1 MCVSGNH
8 RRDWDP
14 HRVHVE
20 PLIHKARPGAT
31 LKATLVAGNPLPARE
46 KLAAILEGR
55 GLAEDQRWEMEVAG
69 GGSTRL
75 DITVRLGEKLPAGR
89 HVLTL
94 RVLEGDRVDGSDAFL
109 AVDVGP

>member
-1 MCVSGNH
+1 
-8 RRDWDP
+8 
-14 HRVHVE
+14 
-20 PLIHKARPGAT
+20 
-31 LKATLVAGNPLPARE
+31 
-46 KLAAILEGR
+46 
-55 GLAEDQRWEMEVAG
+55 VAG

-94 RVLEGDRVDGSDAFL
+94 RVLEGDRLDGSDAFL